1 MGISNLK
8 VGLSR
13 KFASWSGER
22 IHLEREIAKI
32 QEAAETLEEKRERVE
47 RLNTLIRCSKE
58 IMTELDPNWDADQ
71 VKPSPPYQ
79 RKLPYD
85 PGMVTR
91 WAMQLIR
98 EATGPFSSLELAEK
112 IVKNE
117 GGDLENRDLVNRVRE
132 AIDTSLRQ
140 KLGKY
145 VRYTQTRP
153 TLWERIDEDDA
164 PKLTPPS

>member
-1 MGISNLK
+1 MGVTNLK

-32 QEAAETLEEKRERVE
+32 NEAVATLEEKRERVE
-47 RLNTLIRCSKE
+47 RLNTLIRCSRE
-58 IMTELDPNWDADQ
+58 LMSELDPQWDPDQ
-71 VKPSPPYQ
+71 VKSSPPHQ
-79 RKLPYD
+79 RKLPYAN
-85 PGMVTR
+85 GMVTR

-98 EATGPFSSLELAEK
+98 EAEGPFSSLELAEK
-112 IVKNE
+112 IVEKQR
-117 GGDLENRDLVNRVRE
+117 GDVSDPDLVNRVRE
-132 AIDTSLRQ
+132 AIDNSLRA

-153 TLWERIDEDDA
+153 TLWERIDED
-164 PKLTPPS
+164 PV

>member
-8 VGLSR
+8 AGLGR

-32 QEAAETLEEKRERVE
+32 SEVVATLEQKRERVE
-47 RLNTLIRCSKE
+47 RLNVLIRCSRE
-58 IMTELDPNWDADQ
+58 LMAELDPDWDADQ
-71 VKPSPPYQ
+71 VKPSPPNQ
-79 RKLPYD
+79 KKLPYD
-85 PGMVTR
+85 DGMVTR

-98 EATGPFSSLELAEK
+98 EADRPFSSLELAQK
-112 IVKNE
+112 IVE
-117 GGDLENRDLVNRVRE
+117 RESAGAGDHDLVNRVRE
-132 AIDTSLRQ
+132 AIDASLRK

-153 TLWERIDEDDA
+153 TLWERIDEDPA
-164 PKLTPPS
+164 EGKAA